1 MEKYSALI
9 IKETQVTNPRKCTIS
24 HPKCKFQNS
33 KCCQGQWNRL
43 FFFYCWWQ
51 NKMVQPSN
59 VQYLIK
65 LKTSYHVTLR
75 KYLCVCLCRCQVAQL
90 CLILCDPMDCSPARL
105 LCPWGFSRQEYWS
118 RLPCPPPG
126 DLPNQGLNLH
136 LFCLLHWHT
145 GSLTL
150 APPKKRCVCAW
161 DIKMF
166 MAALY
171 ISSRNEF

>member
-90 CLILCDPMDCSPARL
+90 CLILCNPMDCSPPGSSVHGIFQARIL
-105 LCPWGFSRQEYWS
+105 KRVAIASSRGCS
-118 RLPCPPPG
+118 KPS
-126 DLPNQGLNLH
+126 
-136 LFCLLHWHT
+136 LLHQQADSLLLSHL
-145 GSLTL
+145 GSLT
-150 APPKKRCVCAW
+150 CCA
-161 DIKMF
+161 
-166 MAALY
+166 
-171 ISSRNEF
+171 